1 MGTEKAHWIESEVA
15 IAIHRERK
23 KKGNMQIH
31 TQFAIVEKKNVYV
44 IWLNQNEYMK
54 LPTVQL
60 QNLPLNDIGN
70 DYRVAYQ
77 VMLNYP

>member
-1 MGTEKAHWIESEVA
+1 
-15 IAIHRERK
+15 
-23 KKGNMQIH
+23 MQIH
-31 TQFAIVEKKNVYV
+31 TRFAIVEKKNVYV

-70 DYRVAYQ
+70 EYRVAYQ